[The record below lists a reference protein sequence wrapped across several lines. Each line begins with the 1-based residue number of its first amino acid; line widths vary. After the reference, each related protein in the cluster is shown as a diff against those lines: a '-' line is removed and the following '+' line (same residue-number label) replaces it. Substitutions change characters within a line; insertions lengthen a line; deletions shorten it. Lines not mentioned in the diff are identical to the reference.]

1 MRTRVRPGKKSSAA
15 ELAPAG
21 RAILGVRL
29 REDGRVGRGVLDEL
43 ARALDVTP
51 RTLRNWKRQAARVG
65 PVRPP
70 WRPAR
75 FDADSDEL
83 VARVE
88 DAWRGQG
95 TSSGER
101 VVFEALGCEVP
112 LRLVRCIL
120 RKLKAEHRV
129 RARER
134 IESER
139 VHVEVLARDA
149 VWCLDATHLGRD
161 GNGEV
166 QGEVLKDACS
176 SSLLMVSV
184 GRPST
189 SAELIEAL
197 QPTYEARGTWPL
209 VLMTDNGAVYCSEAF
224 EAFLVQN
231 GIVHLRNEPHTPQ
244 HNAVAERAHG
254 EIKSE
259 TGLGKGSRLE
269 NLPCGR
275 STIVEGHQG
284 AQDGI
289 ADPSQCPVW
298 VEDAGAART
307 KAISEE
313 HYPRWWRDV
322 RDCVHRL
329 NHTRLRATRG
339 YRTAAELDR
348 TRPRAETLVSRE
360 DFLRVARF
368 TIDLAVHDASNARAR
383 RRARR
388 EAIYCTLETFG
399 LVTRTRGGV
408 PWTAQKAESET

>member
-1 MRTRVRPGKKSSAA
+1 M
-15 ELAPAG
+15 
-21 RAILGVRL
+21 
-29 REDGRVGRGVLDEL
+29 
-43 ARALDVTP
+43 
-51 RTLRNWKRQAARVG
+51 
-65 PVRPP
+65 RPP

-75 FDADSDEL
+75 FDAESDEL

-88 DAWRGQG
+88 GAWRAQG

-112 LRLVRCIL
+112 MRLVRCIL

-129 RARER
+129 CARKR

-161 GNGEV
+161 ESGEV
-166 QGEVLKDACS
+166 QGEVLKDVCT

-189 SAELIEAL
+189 SAELIAAL
-197 QPTYEARGTWPL
+197 QPIFETRGAWPL
-209 VLMTDNGAVYCSEAF
+209 VLMTDNGSIYCSEEF
-224 EAFLVQN
+224 EAFLMDR

-269 NLPCGR
+269 SLPCER
-275 STIVEGHQG
+275 LTIVEAQQG
-284 AQDGI
+284 AQGEF
-289 ADPSQCPVW
+289 AEPSQCPVW
-298 VEDAGAART
+298 VQDAGAART
-307 KAISEE
+307 QVINEK
-313 HYPRWWRDV
+313 HLPRWWCDV
-322 RDCVHRL
+322 RDCVDRL
-329 NHTRLRATRG
+329 NHNRLRATRG

-348 TRPRAETLVSRE
+348 TGPRAETLVSRE

-368 TIDLAVHDASNARAR
+368 TIELALHDASNARAR

-408 PWTAQKAESET
+408 PWPAPKVESET